1 MPPPVVCKIKGDKV
15 SPLLRKQVKDLT
27 IFAQNTADALES
39 VQAERDAL
47 KAKVLKFKSRFHT
60 YRYRYREC
68 KAKLPRTGDT
78 TVSILSNGEMEQDLS
93 GFDIPKPT
101 DDDGMVLKTDQ
112 PADDDEMMVAG
123 GEGVRADTQ
132 DQDKAPFGVLFPP
145 FPEGEACLKTDQAEG
160 EDYLKPDQSCPDD
173 ESTEEE

>member
-1 MPPPVVCKIKGDKV
+1 MHHHRFEMSVPAVCRIKGDKV
-15 SPLLRKQVKDLT
+15 SPLLRKQVKALT
-27 IFAQNTADALES
+27 VFAQNTADALES

-47 KAKVLKFKSRFHT
+47 KAERDALKADVLEFKARYHA

-78 TVSILSNGEMEQDLS
+78 TVSIPSNGEMEQDLS
-93 GFDIPKPT
+93 GFDVPNPA

-123 GEGVRADTQ
+123 GGGPGPY
-132 DQDKAPFGVLFPP
+132 DKI
-145 FPEGEACLKTDQAEG
+145 
-160 EDYLKPDQSCPDD
+160 DQSREEIASEAGTPKNDDD
-173 ESTEEE
+173 E

>member
-1 MPPPVVCKIKGDKV
+1 MPPPAVCQIKGDKV
-15 SPLLRKQVKDLT
+15 SPLLRKQVKALT
-27 IFAQNTADALES
+27 VFAQNTVDTLES

-47 KAKVLKFKSRFHT
+47 KAERDALKAKVLEFKCRYHA
-60 YRYRYREC
+60 YQYRYREC

-101 DDDGMVLKTDQ
+101 DDDGMVLKADQ

-123 GEGVRADTQ
+123 GGPGPGV
-132 DQDKAPFGVLFPP
+132 F
-145 FPEGEACLKTDQAEG
+145 KTDQSREEIASEAG
-160 EDYLKPDQSCPDD
+160 TPKNDD
-173 ESTEEE
+173 E